1 MKMNNTRNDNDIN
14 LEDGLS
20 SAIINMRALACF
32 AVILI
37 HASII
42 YSPTEWWANNF
53 YGVIPRFAVP
63 FFFMISGV
71 LLINKS
77 YTPLMFFTKRLPR
90 VVLPLIAWSIIYY
103 IWKQD
108 DYKSIANFS
117 KQFVTFP
124 IYYHLWFLYSMIGV
138 YLSAIVLI
146 PFYNNSSHAEKL
158 CFLALWITT
167 NFLYPTAMGIS
178 ESKNNL
184 IDIYNLHVFYG
195 MSGWFFLGAYLRD
208 IKKPSCKIK
217 TAHALVIFISIVLM
231 LTLTYW
237 SSKRMSP
244 SGIPFEISEIFR
256 GLNSPLTLTYSVS
269 LFMLLLNIRNNK
281 LSTIIA
287 RNSLGIYCLHII
299 VLSLTITA
307 TSEFNISKWVSIP
320 LIAFITLTAC
330 TLIIDV
336 IRRFP
341 YMKWFT

>member
-1 MKMNNTRNDNDIN
+1 MNNINNNNDMNFEN
-14 LEDGLS
+14 RLS
-20 SAIINMRALACF
+20 SALINMRALACF

-42 YSPTEWWANNF
+42 SSPTEWWANNF

-71 LLINKS
+71 LLINKN
-77 YTPLMFFTKRLPR
+77 YTPLIFLTRRLPR
-90 VVLPLIAWSIIYY
+90 AVLPLIAWSIIYY

-108 DYKSIANFS
+108 DYKSVVNFS
-117 KQFVTFP
+117 KQLVTFP

-158 CFLALWITT
+158 CFLGLWLIT
-167 NFLYPTAMGIS
+167 NFLYPTMMGVS
-178 ESKNNL
+178 ESKNNI
-184 IDIYNLHVFYG
+184 IDIYNLHIFYG

-208 IKKPSCKIK
+208 IKKPLFKIK
-217 TAHALVIFISIVLM
+217 APHALVVFISIILM
-231 LTLTYW
+231 LALTYW
-237 SSKRMSP
+237 DSIRMSP
-244 SGIPFEISEIFR
+244 SGTPFEISEVFR

-269 LFMLLLNIRNNK
+269 LFMLLLNIKNNK
-281 LSTIIA
+281 ASAIIA
-287 RNSLGIYCLHII
+287 KNSLGIYCLHII

-307 TSEFNISKWVSIP
+307 TSEFNISKWINIP
-320 LIAFITLTAC
+320 LNAFITLTAC

-336 IRRFP
+336 IRRIP